1 MNNSQMRML
10 GSAIVVVGGAI
21 DGVSDNLSVNV
32 SLIVIILGMVM
43 FIAEYV
49 RSARF

>member
-1 MNNSQMRML
+1 MSNSQMRML
-10 GSAIVVVGGAI
+10 ASSIVVVGGAI
-21 DGVSDNLSVNV
+21 AGMSDNLSVNV

-49 RSARF
+49 RSAKS